1 MTTIDPVAGRTAGPG
16 DTARAPD
23 ATRTTRTTRR
33 RSGVL
38 GAVGPV
44 VAVVVIAAYC
54 LAPFYWM
61 LVSSLR
67 RTNDIFDNSLL
78 PTAWSLES
86 YTKVFSGST
95 TFARALL
102 NSLIVASTTT
112 VLALALGIFA
122 AYAIAR
128 LNFRFKTAV
137 LTVIIATS
145 MFPGISVVVP
155 LLRLFSDIGWINTYQ
170 AMIVPSLSFAIP
182 LAVWNLTTFM
192 KQLPYDLEQAAMIDG
207 CTKWQAFRKILLP
220 LAAPGVFTTAI
231 LTFIHSWNEFIIALS
246 MVNDPA
252 IQTATVAISKFT
264 GASEFQAPYGEQMA
278 AGVIVTIPLVV
289 AVLLFQRRIVEGL
302 TAGAT
307 K

>member
-1 MTTIDPVAGRTAGPG
+1 MTTTATRPRTDRPDLTRPGTRTAPTPSWFRGVGPIGRTVAII
-16 DTARAPD
+16 
-23 ATRTTRTTRR
+23 
-33 RSGVL
+33 L
-38 GAVGPV
+38 IAV
-44 VAVVVIAAYC
+44 YC

-61 LVSSLR
+61 IVSSFR
-67 RTNDIFDNSLL
+67 RSTDIFQNTLL
-78 PTAWSLES
+78 PTTWSLES
-86 YTKVFSGST
+86 YRQVFDGST
-95 TFARALL
+95 MFGQAML

-112 VLALALGIFA
+112 AFALVLGIFA

-137 LTVIIATS
+137 LAVIIGTS

-192 KQLPYDLEQAAMIDG
+192 KQLPYELEQAAMIDG
-207 CTKWQAFRKILLP
+207 CTKWQAFRLVLLP
-220 LAAPGVFTTAI
+220 LAAPGIFTTAI

-264 GASEFQAPYGEQMA
+264 GASDFQAPYGAQMA
-278 AGVIVTIPLVV
+278 AGVLVTIPLVIV
-289 AVLLFQRRIVEGL
+289 VLIFQRRIVEGL
-302 TAGAT
+302 TSGAN

>member
-1 MTTIDPVAGRTAGPG
+1 MTTITAPTVRTAP
-16 DTARAPD
+16 AP
-23 ATRTTRTTRR
+23 RR
-33 RSGVL
+33 RKGTG
-38 GAVGPV
+38 GAVLRYVGIV
-44 VAVVVIAAYC
+44 IVAVYC

-67 RTNDIFDNSLL
+67 RSGDIFDNSLL
-78 PTAWSLES
+78 PTTWSLES
-86 YTKVFSGST
+86 YAQVFDSST
-95 TFARALL
+95 MFGTALL
-102 NSLIVASTTT
+102 NSLIVASITTA
-112 VLALALGIFA
+112 LALVLGIFA

-128 LNFRFKTAV
+128 LNFPFKSSILAIV
-137 LTVIIATS
+137 IATS

-192 KQLPYDLEQAAMIDG
+192 KQLPFELEQAAMIDG
-207 CTKWQAFRKILLP
+207 CTKWQAFRLVLLP

-264 GASEFQAPYGEQMA
+264 GASDFQAPYGAQMA
-278 AGVIVTIPLVV
+278 AGVVVTIPLVIMI
-289 AVLLFQRRIVEGL
+289 LLFQRRIVEGL
-302 TAGAT
+302 TSGAT

>member
-1 MTTIDPVAGRTAGPG
+1 MTTITAPTVRTAPP
-16 DTARAPD
+16 AK
-23 ATRTTRTTRR
+23 RR
-33 RSGVL
+33 RK
-38 GAVGPV
+38 GAGSAALRYVGIV
-44 VAVVVIAAYC
+44 IVAVYC

-61 LVSSLR
+61 LVSSFR
-67 RTNDIFDNSLL
+67 RTGDIFDNSLL
-78 PTAWSLES
+78 PSVWSLES
-86 YTKVFSGST
+86 YAQVFDSST
-95 TFARALL
+95 MFGTALL
-102 NSLIVASTTT
+102 NSLIVASITTA
-112 VLALALGIFA
+112 LALVLGIFA

-128 LNFRFKTAV
+128 LNFPFKSSILAIV
-137 LTVIIATS
+137 IATS

-192 KQLPYDLEQAAMIDG
+192 KQLPFELEQAAMIDG
-207 CTKWQAFRKILLP
+207 CTKWQAFRLVLLP

-264 GASEFQAPYGEQMA
+264 GASDFQAPYGAQMA
-278 AGVIVTIPLVV
+278 AGVVVTIPLVIMI
-289 AVLLFQRRIVEGL
+289 LLFQRRIVEGL
-302 TAGAT
+302 TSGAT

>member
-1 MTTIDPVAGRTAGPG
+1 MTTT
-16 DTARAPD
+16 
-23 ATRTTRTTRR
+23 ATRPRTDRPAVT
-33 RSGVL
+33 RSGTRSAPAPGWFRGIGPIGRSVAIIL
-38 GAVGPV
+38 IAV
-44 VAVVVIAAYC
+44 YC

-61 LVSSLR
+61 IVSSFR
-67 RTNDIFDNSLL
+67 RSTDIFQNTLL
-78 PTAWSLES
+78 PTTWSLES
-86 YTKVFSGST
+86 YRQVFDGST
-95 TFARALL
+95 MFGQAML

-112 VLALALGIFA
+112 AFALVLGIFA

-128 LNFRFKTAV
+128 LNFRFKTVV
-137 LTVIIATS
+137 LAVIIGTS

-192 KQLPYDLEQAAMIDG
+192 KALPFDLEEAAMIDG
-207 CTKWQAFRKILLP
+207 CTKWQAFRLVLLP
-220 LAAPGVFTTAI
+220 LAAPGIFTTAI

-264 GASEFQAPYGEQMA
+264 GASDFQAPYGAQMA
-278 AGVIVTIPLVV
+278 AGVLVTIPLVIM
-289 AVLLFQRRIVEGL
+289 VLIFQRRIVEGL
-302 TAGAT
+302 TSGAN

>member
-1 MTTIDPVAGRTAGPG
+1 MTALTAE
-16 DTARAPD
+16 TVRSAP
-23 ATRTTRTTRR
+23 AASQRR
-33 RSGVL
+33 RQGAASAVL
-38 GAVGPV
+38 RYVGIAI
-44 VAVVVIAAYC
+44 VAVYC

-61 LVSSLR
+61 LVSSFR
-67 RTNDIFDNSLL
+67 RSGDIFENSLL
-78 PTAWSLES
+78 PTTWSLES
-86 YTKVFSGST
+86 YAQVFDSST
-95 TFARALL
+95 MFGTALL
-102 NSLIVASTTT
+102 NSLIVASVTTA
-112 VLALALGIFA
+112 LALVLGIFA

-128 LNFRFKTAV
+128 LNFRFKSVILA
-137 LTVIIATS
+137 VIIATS

-192 KQLPYDLEQAAMIDG
+192 KQLPFELEQAAMIDG
-207 CTKWQAFRKILLP
+207 CTKWQAFRLVLLP

-264 GASEFQAPYGEQMA
+264 GASDFQAPYGAQMA
-278 AGVIVTIPLVV
+278 AGVIVTIPLVIMI
-289 AVLLFQRRIVEGL
+289 LLFQRRIVEGL
-302 TAGAT
+302 TSGAT

>member
-1 MTTIDPVAGRTAGPG
+1 MTTLTQAPV
-16 DTARAPD
+16 
-23 ATRTTRTTRR
+23 RTTPTDHKRR
-33 RSGVL
+33 RSGAANAAL
-38 GAVGPV
+38 RYVGIAI
-44 VAVVVIAAYC
+44 VAVYC

-61 LVSSLR
+61 LVSSFR
-67 RTNDIFDNSLL
+67 RSGDIFENSLL
-78 PTAWSLES
+78 PTTWSLES
-86 YTKVFSGST
+86 YAQVFDSST
-95 TFARALL
+95 MFGRALL
-102 NSLIVASTTT
+102 NSFIVASITTA
-112 VLALALGIFA
+112 LALVLGIFA

-128 LNFRFKTAV
+128 LNFPFKSAILAIV
-137 LTVIIATS
+137 IATS

-192 KQLPYDLEQAAMIDG
+192 KQLPFELEQAAMIDG
-207 CTKWQAFRKILLP
+207 CTKWQAFRLVLLP

-264 GASEFQAPYGEQMA
+264 GATDFQAPFGAQMA
-278 AGVIVTIPLVV
+278 AGVVVTIPLVIMI
-289 AVLLFQRRIVEGL
+289 LLFQRRIVEGL
-302 TAGAT
+302 TSGAT

>member
-1 MTTIDPVAGRTAGPG
+1 MTALTASART
-16 DTARAPD
+16 TARN
-23 ATRTTRTTRR
+23 RR
-33 RSGVL
+33 EVLRSVGRWLGIAVIGV
-38 GAVGPV
+38 
-44 VAVVVIAAYC
+44 YC

-67 RTNDIFDNSLL
+67 RTSDIFDNSLL
-78 PTAWSLES
+78 PTVWSVES
-86 YTKVFSGST
+86 YLKVFSGSSN
-95 TFARALL
+95 FARALG
-102 NSLIVASTTT
+102 NSLIVATTTT

-122 AYAIAR
+122 AYAISR
-128 LNFRFKTAV
+128 LNFRFKSAI
-137 LTVIIATS
+137 LAVIIATS

-192 KQLPYDLEQAAMIDG
+192 KQLPYDLEEAAMIDG
-207 CTKWQAFRKILLP
+207 ATKWQAFRKILLP

-252 IQTATVAISKFT
+252 VQTATVAISKFT

-278 AGVIVTIPLVV
+278 AGVIVTIPLVIV
-289 AVLLFQRRIVEGL
+289 VLIFQRRIVEGL
-302 TAGAT
+302 TSGAT

>member
-1 MTTIDPVAGRTAGPG
+1 MTTTATRPFTGRPAAQPGTRTAPTPGWFRGIGPIGRTVAII
-16 DTARAPD
+16 
-23 ATRTTRTTRR
+23 
-33 RSGVL
+33 L
-38 GAVGPV
+38 IAV
-44 VAVVVIAAYC
+44 YC

-61 LVSSLR
+61 IVSSFR
-67 RTNDIFDNSLL
+67 RSTDIFQNTLL
-78 PTAWSLES
+78 PTTWSLES
-86 YTKVFSGST
+86 YRQVFDGST
-95 TFARALL
+95 MFGQAML

-112 VLALALGIFA
+112 AFALVLGIFA

-128 LNFRFKTAV
+128 LNFRFKTVV
-137 LTVIIATS
+137 LAVIIGTS

-192 KQLPYDLEQAAMIDG
+192 KQLPYELEQAAMIDG
-207 CTKWQAFRKILLP
+207 CTKWQAFRLVLLP
-220 LAAPGVFTTAI
+220 LAAPGIFTTAI

-264 GASEFQAPYGEQMA
+264 GASDFQAPYGAQMA
-278 AGVIVTIPLVV
+278 AGVLVTIPLVIV
-289 AVLLFQRRIVEGL
+289 VLIFQRRIVEGL
-302 TAGAT
+302 TSGAN

>member
-1 MTTIDPVAGRTAGPG
+1 MTTTATRPRTARPDLTRPGTRTAPTPGWFRGVGPIGRTVAII
-16 DTARAPD
+16 
-23 ATRTTRTTRR
+23 
-33 RSGVL
+33 L
-38 GAVGPV
+38 IAV
-44 VAVVVIAAYC
+44 YC

-61 LVSSLR
+61 IVSSFR
-67 RTNDIFDNSLL
+67 RSTDIFQNTLL
-78 PTAWSLES
+78 PTTWSLES
-86 YTKVFSGST
+86 YRQVFDGST
-95 TFARALL
+95 MFGQAML

-112 VLALALGIFA
+112 AFALVLGIFA

-137 LTVIIATS
+137 LAVIIGTS

-192 KQLPYDLEQAAMIDG
+192 KQLPYELEQAAMIDG
-207 CTKWQAFRKILLP
+207 CTKWQAFRLVLLP
-220 LAAPGVFTTAI
+220 LAAPGIFTTAI

-264 GASEFQAPYGEQMA
+264 GASDFQAPYGAQMA
-278 AGVIVTIPLVV
+278 AGVLVTIPLVIV
-289 AVLLFQRRIVEGL
+289 VLIFQRRIVEGL
-302 TAGAT
+302 TSGAN

>member
-1 MTTIDPVAGRTAGPG
+1 
-16 DTARAPD
+16 
-23 ATRTTRTTRR
+23 
-33 RSGVL
+33 
-38 GAVGPV
+38 
-44 VAVVVIAAYC
+44 VAVIAVYC

-61 LVSSLR
+61 LVSSFR
-67 RTNDIFDNSLL
+67 RSSDIFETSLL
-78 PTAWSLES
+78 PTTWSFES
-86 YTKVFSGST
+86 YAQAFDSST
-95 TFARALL
+95 MFGRALL
-102 NSLIVASTTT
+102 NSLIVASITT

-122 AYAIAR
+122 AYAISR
-128 LNFRFKTAV
+128 LNFRFKSAI
-137 LTVIIATS
+137 LAVIIATS

-192 KQLPYDLEQAAMIDG
+192 KQLPFELEQAAMIDG
-207 CTKWQAFRKILLP
+207 CTKWQAFRMILLP

-246 MVNDPA
+246 MVNNPS

-264 GASEFQAPYGEQMA
+264 GASDFQAPYGAQMA
-278 AGVIVTIPLVV
+278 AGVVVTIPLVIMI
-289 AVLLFQRRIVEGL
+289 LLFQRRIVDGL
-302 TAGAT
+302 TSGAN

>member
-1 MTTIDPVAGRTAGPG
+1 MTTTATRPFTGRPAAQPGTRTAPTPGWFRGIGPIG
-16 DTARAPD
+16 RAV
-23 ATRTTRTTRR
+23 AII
-33 RSGVL
+33 L
-38 GAVGPV
+38 IAV
-44 VAVVVIAAYC
+44 YC

-61 LVSSLR
+61 IVSSFR
-67 RTNDIFDNSLL
+67 RSTDIFQNTLL
-78 PTAWSLES
+78 PTTWSLES
-86 YTKVFSGST
+86 YRQVFDGST
-95 TFARALL
+95 MFGQAML

-112 VLALALGIFA
+112 AFALVFGIFA

-128 LNFRFKTAV
+128 LNFRFKTVV
-137 LTVIIATS
+137 LAVIIGTS

-192 KQLPYDLEQAAMIDG
+192 KQLPYELEQAAMIDG
-207 CTKWQAFRKILLP
+207 CTKWQAFRLVLLP
-220 LAAPGVFTTAI
+220 LAAPGIFTTAI

-264 GASEFQAPYGEQMA
+264 GASDFQAPYGAQMA
-278 AGVIVTIPLVV
+278 AGVLVTIPLVIV
-289 AVLLFQRRIVEGL
+289 VLIFQRRIVEGL
-302 TAGAT
+302 TSGAN